1 MSRMFY
7 FDSFEIDLQKQQQL
21 KLIRLVLGYAMENSG
36 QNVIQYFYQE
46 KYMIQIDQFVFVKAA
61 ITLGTTLSNVF
72 KLGSSFKKTKSIF
85 CQ

>member
-1 MSRMFY
+1 MFY

-46 KYMIQIDQFVFVKAA
+46 KYMIQIDLFVFVKAA
-61 ITLGTTLSNVF
+61 ITLGTTFSNLF
-72 KLGSSFKKTKSIF
+72 KLGSSF
-85 CQ
+85 